1 MFKSKKTELKKSNYW
16 TDETVKDHFD
26 HFVLPA
32 DSPMAVEGKQAGLKM
47 MESTKTA
54 GFDKNADGKSRGT
67 MCSGGKLLCQISVKI
82 IMRYGHAIWFG
93 DVCKPETMRCR

>member
-1 MFKSKKTELKKSNYW
+1 M
-16 TDETVKDHFD
+16 KDHFAC
-26 HFVLPA
+26 FVLPT

-47 MESTKTA
+47 MESTKSAEFGKPT
-54 GFDKNADGKSRGT
+54 DGKSRRT
-67 MCSGGKLLCQISVKI
+67 MCSGGKLLCQISAKM

>member
-1 MFKSKKTELKKSNYW
+1 MFKSKKTELKKSDYW

-54 GFDKNADGKSRGT
+54 GFGTTTDGKSRGT
-67 MCSGGKLLCQISVKI
+67 MCSGGKLLCQISVNI
-82 IMRYGHAIWFG
+82 IMRYGLSIGFG
-93 DVCKPETMRCR
+93 DM